1 MAKIKL
7 MIRRMVGLAAT
18 GMVVLG
24 CLMAGN
30 VYQGYKDGQ
39 NTYQSLS
46 DTYTFQLSREAETS
60 REDGQDLER
69 ERRTQEKPQTESPAD
84 KALQAAANEDNIPD
98 DAPKRLEIDWK
109 GLKNINTDVVAWIF
123 LPGLELSYPVMQAA
137 DNGYYLHRD
146 IKQEYLFAGSIFLD
160 SYNSSD
166 FANYNSII
174 YGHNMRDGSMFA
186 KLKDYQDSQIL
197 KSCPYFWV
205 FTPMCDYLY
214 RIFSVHTAKS
224 GGETYMLRF
233 ADQDSYMDWL
243 NTMQSAS
250 SVETDVKVSE
260 KLPGKVVTLSTCT
273 ENQEVRQ
280 VVQGI
285 LIGEVKVS
293 KEESA

>member
-1 MAKIKL
+1 MGKIKL

-18 GMVVLG
+18 GMVALG

-98 DAPKRLEIDWK
+98 DAPKRLEIDWE

-186 KLKDYQDSQIL
+186 KLKDYKDSQIL

-205 FTPMCDYLY
+205 FTPMRDYLY

-224 GGETYMLRF
+224 GEETYMLRF
-233 ADQDSYMDWL
+233 VDQDSYMDWL
-243 NTMQSAS
+243 NMMQSAS
-250 SVETDVKVSE
+250 SVETDVEFSE

-273 ENQEVRQ
+273 ENQEVCQ